1 MNDWLLAVLIGVV
14 IGLLLG
20 VKTSR
25 DAGKKLPVKGGI
37 VAQVFHYL
45 ACSGFTSVA
54 PFALT
59 GVILGLPFLT
69 LLGTGVGLLALTFGF
84 LLVDAAIERAAQRTP
99 SAA

>member
-1 MNDWLLAVLIGVV
+1 MTHWLIAVFIGIV

-20 VKTSR
+20 VKISR

-37 VAQVFHYL
+37 AAHVFHYL
-45 ACSGFTSVA
+45 ACSGLTSVA
-54 PFALT
+54 PFVLT

-69 LLGTGVGLLALTFGF
+69 LFGTGVGLLALTFAF